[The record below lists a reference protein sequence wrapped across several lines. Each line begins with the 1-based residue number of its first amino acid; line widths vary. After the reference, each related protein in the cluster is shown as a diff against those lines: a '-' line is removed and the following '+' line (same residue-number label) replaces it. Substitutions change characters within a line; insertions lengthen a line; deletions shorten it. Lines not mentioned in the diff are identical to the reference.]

1 MEKDKATMIV
11 DKSELERSVQT
22 WVNSPKGQE
31 SIREVLQNSDEMKAK
46 LRAARDIDPKSL
58 YDPFTV

>member
-1 MEKDKATMIV
+1 MKKDKATMIV
-11 DKSELERSVQT
+11 NKSELERSVQT

-46 LRAARDIDPKSL
+46 LREARDIDPKSL